1 MNDEKTTEETWRE
14 VGDQFKALGESL
26 ATAFRTAW
34 EKEETRE
41 HVRGMKEGLEAM
53 VDQVGR
59 AIEEASASVEGQ
71 KMREELGRAA
81 ESARAAG
88 EKTLQDARP
97 HLISALDTVNAELQK
112 LIRRMEGGEQAVE
125 GSGVESASEET
136 DTG

>member
-1 MNDEKTTEETWRE
+1 MSEEKTSEETWRE

-71 KMREELGRAA
+71 KMREELERAA

-112 LIRRMEGGEQAVE
+112 LIRRMEGEEQV
-125 GSGVESASEET
+125 VESASEER
-136 DTG
+136 GNG

>member
-1 MNDEKTTEETWRE
+1 MSEEKTTEETWRE
-14 VGDQFKALGESL
+14 VGEQFKALGESL

-53 VDQVGR
+53 VDQVSR

-71 KMREELGRAA
+71 KMREELERAA

-88 EKTLQDARP
+88 EKTFQDARP

-112 LIRRMEGGEQAVE
+112 LIRRMEGGELAP
-125 GSGVESASEET
+125 EEK

>member
-1 MNDEKTTEETWRE
+1 MSEEKTTEETWRE
-14 VGDQFKALGESL
+14 VGEQFKALGESL

-71 KMREELGRAA
+71 KMREELERAA

-97 HLISALDTVNAELQK
+97 HLVSALDTVNAELQK
-112 LIRRMEGGEQAVE
+112 LIRRMEGGEPVVE
-125 GSGVESASEET
+125 GSGVEPAPEET

>member
-53 VDQVGR
+53 VEQVGR

-71 KMREELGRAA
+71 KMREELERAA

-88 EKTLQDARP
+88 DKTLQDARP

-112 LIRRMEGGEQAVE
+112 LIRRMEGE
-125 GSGVESASEET
+125 GPVVESASEERG
-136 DTG
+136 TG

>member
-1 MNDEKTTEETWRE
+1 MNDKRTTEETWRE

-71 KMREELGRAA
+71 KMREEMERAA

-88 EKTLQDARP
+88 EKTLQDAQP

-112 LIRRMEGGEQAVE
+112 LIRRMEGGESAVE
-125 GSGVESASEET
+125 GSGAESASEET

>member
-34 EKEETRE
+34 DKEETRE
-41 HVRGMKEGLEAM
+41 HMRGMKEGLEAM

-71 KMREELGRAA
+71 KVREELERAA

-97 HLISALDTVNAELQK
+97 HLIAALDTVNAELQK
-112 LIRRMEGGEQAVE
+112 LIRRMEGGEPAP
-125 GSGVESASEET
+125 EEKG
-136 DTG
+136 TG

>member
-1 MNDEKTTEETWRE
+1 MREEKTTEETWRE

-34 EKEETRE
+34 DKEETRE
-41 HVRGMKEGLEAM
+41 HVRGMKEGLQAM

-71 KMREELGRAA
+71 KVREELERAA
-81 ESARAAG
+81 ESARTAG

-97 HLISALDTVNAELQK
+97 LLISALDTVNAELQK
-112 LIRRMEGGEQAVE
+112 FIRRMEGGEPAPEEE
-125 GSGVESASEET
+125 GGE
-136 DTG
+136 

>member
-1 MNDEKTTEETWRE
+1 MSEEKTTEETWRE

-34 EKEETRE
+34 DKEETRE

-112 LIRRMEGGEQAVE
+112 LIRRMEGEEQV
-125 GSGVESASEET
+125 VESASEER
-136 DTG
+136 GNG